1 MKPYIMC
8 QFFLFFG
15 LAVAAQTNYYDVDK
29 TFYENGYTYQCDVL
43 EGAKFVTLYN
53 IENKFTNVNQIDRN
67 TSKGI
72 SIKENMHETQLE
84 DDSWTKQKSFS
95 IINGA
100 FSTAQKQLIKDGGR
114 DICIILY
121 VDPDT
126 GKIVDVVYKF
136 LSVSPYGVVPVSV
149 YRKIEIE
156 LKKNVWFV
164 PTEQGKRRN
173 YIIVGWL
180 HEVR

>member
-1 MKPYIMC
+1 
-8 QFFLFFG
+8 
-15 LAVAAQTNYYDVDK
+15 
-29 TFYENGYTYQCDVL
+29 
-43 EGAKFVTLYN
+43 
-53 IENKFTNVNQIDRN
+53 
-67 TSKGI
+67 
-72 SIKENMHETQLE
+72 MHETQLE

-149 YRKIEIE
+149 YRKIEVE